1 MAASAR
7 ATGRNRAGH
16 AGAAARLTARAPQR
30 PRRAAARGF
39 NGSRCVGEQ
48 SVGADV
54 QALVDAHRRFV
65 GATNTLMRIHTQRLS
80 AGGVV

>member
-1 MAASAR
+1 MDALTDFAPHPHIPVAL
-7 ATGRNRAGH
+7 GFYP
-16 AGAAARLTARAPQR
+16 RL
-30 PRRAAARGF
+30 
-39 NGSRCVGEQ
+39 
-48 SVGADV
+48 ADV